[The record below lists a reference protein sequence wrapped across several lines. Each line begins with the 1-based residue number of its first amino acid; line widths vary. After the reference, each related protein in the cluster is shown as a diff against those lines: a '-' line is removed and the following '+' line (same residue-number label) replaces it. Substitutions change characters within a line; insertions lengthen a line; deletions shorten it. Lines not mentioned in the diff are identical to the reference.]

1 MKTTIE
7 FNTCECGNKVST
19 RDILPENFECCE
31 WCTPEMRFD
40 GIMWR
45 KAIGA
50 DWLEQM
56 ETHGLDSMYSV
67 EINGETFSVFANSLE
82 IAEYIAL
89 EHTSILKRLDDES

>member
-1 MKTTIE
+1 MTTTIE

-19 RDILPENFECCE
+19 RDILPEDFECCE

-40 GIMWR
+40 SIMWR
-45 KAIGA
+45 KSPGA

-67 EINGETFSVFANSLE
+67 EIGKRRLSVFANSQD
-82 IAEYIAL
+82 IAEYIAGEYVKGL
-89 EHTSILKRLDDES
+89 NND